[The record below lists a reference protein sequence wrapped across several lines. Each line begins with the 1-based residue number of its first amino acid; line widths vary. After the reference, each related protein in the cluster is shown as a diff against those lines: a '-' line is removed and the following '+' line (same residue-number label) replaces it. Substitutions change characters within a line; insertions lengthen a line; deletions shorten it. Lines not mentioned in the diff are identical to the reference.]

1 MRSAVAGELI
11 VKFPVNPDSVLA
23 EWMASLIAKNTLDA
37 KNKGGSPTAC
47 QNQRL

>member
-23 EWMASLIAKNTLDA
+23 EWMASLIAKT
-37 KNKGGSPTAC
+37 
-47 QNQRL
+47 R